1 LLDYVLGIAREPQYR
16 TRLYVVP
23 VAVNYDRVLEDRS
36 LLLELATSEGR
47 ARPSRLSQMADVGR
61 FIIWNLARLLSG
73 TWKRYGRAA
82 VLVGKPMP
90 LEPWFEREKDL
101 FALPRPERLARV
113 QALSDEVME
122 RIGQL
127 IPVTPVALACAA
139 IQSLDSD
146 FVARAVLLERMEEM
160 RDALVDLNALV
171 LRADRD
177 IAETFDRAW
186 RMLRMRRMLAL
197 SGDGF
202 AVLPRSRP
210 LVSYY
215 ANSIAHLLGP
225 FESAVRERD
234 TLPAMRVSGAFPVP

>member
-1 LLDYVLGIAREPQYR
+1 
-16 TRLYVVP
+16 
-23 VAVNYDRVLEDRS
+23 
-36 LLLELATSEGR
+36 
-47 ARPSRLSQMADVGR
+47 
-61 FIIWNLARLLSG
+61 
-73 TWKRYGRAA
+73 
-82 VLVGKPMP
+82 
-90 LEPWFEREKDL
+90 L
-101 FALPRPERLARV
+101 FDLPRPERLGRV

-146 FVARAVLLERMEEM
+146 FIARAVLLERMEEM
-160 RDALVDLNALV
+160 RDALVDLNARV

-186 RMLRMRRMLAL
+186 RMLRMRRMLAA

-225 FESAVRERD
+225 FESAVRARD
-234 TLPAMRVSGAFPVP
+234 TLPAMRASGAFPLQ